1 MVVRLLFYP
10 SSILPVCSLL
20 VLPYPLKPNPSAGRR
35 QALST
40 AGAAGPG
47 RSPSRLARQRAA
59 GAARCRAA
67 RAAEGS
73 GCRARQGGGTQQ
85 RAVRALARE
94 GQERGRGGTGACSP
108 RAGGAAEPPH
118 APRVGGAAA
127 PRAPRGERLR
137 GSATSLAWVRF
148 ALIWCDLLQFMVD
161 ERPAWLPGG

>member
-10 SSILPVCSLL
+10 PSILPICSLL

-67 RAAEGS
+67 HAAEGS
-73 GCRARQGGGTQQ
+73 GCHVRQGSGTG
-85 RAVRALARE
+85 ARALAWE
-94 GQERGRGGTGACSP
+94 GHERGRGGTGACLL

-127 PRAPRGERLR
+127 PGAPRGERLR

>member
-1 MVVRLLFYP
+1 MVVRLPFYP
-10 SSILPVCSLL
+10 SSILPICSLL

-67 RAAEGS
+67 GP
-73 GCRARQGGGTQQ
+73 AR
-85 RAVRALARE
+85 VPS
-94 GQERGRGGTGACSP
+94 RGRGRS
-108 RAGGAAEPPH
+108 AGG
-118 APRVGGAAA
+118 VGPA
-127 PRAPRGERLR
+127 RACLALEERLR